1 MVLRTMLGIQFS
13 TSKHLSCYNNEEFF
27 CFSRTFSLSYS
38 VEFKRK
44 HARLGKDVTC
54 LREENSSGRSV
65 KVLFFRST
73 VLREVI
79 FPIIGGTFRKFL
91 LQMLR
96 DLGFPLVAFNK
107 ILSAIL
113 YPC

>member
-1 MVLRTMLGIQFS
+1 MVFS
-13 TSKHLSCYNNEEFF
+13 SLPQNLYLATIMKSFL
-27 CFSRTFSLSYS
+27 FSRTFSLSYS
-38 VEFKRK
+38 IEFKRK